1 MDLHNVLLQD
11 RVMWVMVLLQTFNL
25 VINKE
30 IVVYYQI
37 TLIIQSTGKLERLV
51 ATYEL
56 NTQQSIINEKTLQ
69 LLFDQMME
77 EWSTDLETKTKIQ
90 QISEQHNQ

>member
-51 ATYEL
+51 VTYEL

-69 LLFDQMME
+69 HLFDQMME

-90 QISEQHNQ
+90 QISERHNQ